1 MVPSEKSSLGFG
13 PGLRAASG
21 GISNGMHSRFLTHSQ
36 RLLHLLNRQRGSQA
50 RLRPGRNGPPFRSC
64 ESLRKFAKRAVC
76 TVQHAKMPKVVKK
89 GSLGYPSEC
98 SFQTSGGRGV
108 DFTET
113 VLIRRVFGGALLLPR
128 IMTDNGTE
136 ARRQSRTP
144 FLRSMIHA
152 ATASK
157 VGSSTRAAPKPN
169 VWATPRA
176 MADTGALMVSEPA
189 GSPATASV

>member
-1 MVPSEKSSLGFG
+1 MVPSEKSSLGFR

-21 GISNGMHSRFLTHSQ
+21 GTSNGIHSRFLTHSQ
-36 RLLHLLNRQRGSQA
+36 RLLHLLNRQRSSQA

-64 ESLRKFAKRAVC
+64 ESSRKFAKRAVC

-89 GSLGYPSEC
+89 GPLGYP
-98 SFQTSGGRGV
+98 
-108 DFTET
+108 FTET
-113 VLIRRVFGGALLLPR
+113 VLIRRGFGGALLLPR

-152 ATASK
+152 ATASR